1 MKVRGAVAF
10 LQNFLV
16 GGLEEAITDV
26 VPEKLETQPGT
37 KSKGTNEDKPVK
49 RFGQIFEGHFVL
61 SVASSLLRAES
72 LQGRLRS
79 IVDDGCD
86 GDLRFKS
93 SGNIQFFDGH

>member
-26 VPEKLETQPGT
+26 VPEIYSHWLKPGE
-37 KSKGTNEDKPVK
+37 KPKGKNEFKPVK

-93 SGNIQFFDGH
+93 SGNI